1 MFNKKKKYKALKD
14 YYLQKRKHPIIK
26 KGQKWIVDGII
37 FLEEKDFQSTWI
49 CKRLENEVFLHKREV
64 VEIFGIEALQNVGL
78 RVNFIEN
85 TER

>member
-1 MFNKKKKYKALKD
+1 MD
-14 YYLQKRKHPIIK
+14 YGR
-26 KGQKWIVDGII
+26 VDGTGTP
-37 FLEEKDFQSTWI
+37 FSNNA
-49 CKRLENEVFLHKREV
+49 RV

>member
-14 YYLQKRKHPIIK
+14 YYLQKEKHPIIK

-37 FLEEKDFQSTWI
+37 FLEEKDFQSTYI
-49 CKRLENEVFLHKREV
+49 CKRLGNEVYLHNMEV
-64 VEIFGIEALQNVGL
+64 VEIFGIEALQNVRL
-78 RVNFIEN
+78 RVNFIKN